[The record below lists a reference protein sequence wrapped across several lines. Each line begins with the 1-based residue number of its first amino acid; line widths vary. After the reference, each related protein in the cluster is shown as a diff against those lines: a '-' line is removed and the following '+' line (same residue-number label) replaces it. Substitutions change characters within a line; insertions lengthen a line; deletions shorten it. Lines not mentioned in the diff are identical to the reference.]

1 MWTTCGEIGDLKN
14 TKTGKECG
22 SEAANKVNIHW
33 IIRWMMIIM
42 LLIMMSLMK
51 VMMIVLNILSAL
63 AWIGLLSLTS
73 HLLNTII
80 TDITMTINIFTAIVI
95 MAIITFM
102 TTNLMEMN
110 WSFV

>member
-14 TKTGKECG
+14 TKIGKESG

-33 IIRWMMIIM
+33 IIRWMMMIM
-42 LLIMMSLMK
+42 LLMM
-51 VMMIVLNILSAL
+51 MMIVLNILSAL

-80 TDITMTINIFTAIVI
+80 TDTMTINIFTAIVI